1 MLDLVP
7 FAGSRREMANGYG
20 KFELVGQLLNLDL
33 PQTDTVPVA
42 APAISRDHQA
52 FGLGI
57 ASLAHA
63 DPPPPYGIDG
73 EGRRVVIG
81 ADAHPPDVVG
91 EIIDAVGH
99 RPRLVGISEVVHVD
113 GLGRPP
119 GSP

>member
-63 DPPPPYGIDG
+63 DPPPPY
-73 EGRRVVIG
+73 
-81 ADAHPPDVVG
+81 DVVG